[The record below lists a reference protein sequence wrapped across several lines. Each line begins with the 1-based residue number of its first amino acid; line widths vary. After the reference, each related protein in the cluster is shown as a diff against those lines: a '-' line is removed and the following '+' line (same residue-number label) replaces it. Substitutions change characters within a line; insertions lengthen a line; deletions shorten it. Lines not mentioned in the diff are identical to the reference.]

1 MTELPLTTEKKQ
13 SLREKR
19 DAVVFEHVHAE
30 NRHDVAAAVATFHTP
45 CYRVMPMGIVHDG
58 EQAVGELLS
67 GIFKGFPDFT
77 VDIDKTYHSEDAVV
91 LEMKMKGT
99 HLGDWAGLKATGR
112 SMDVPIVCIFEFEGD
127 RLTCE
132 KVYFDMAT
140 LVNQLNPSAGQQ

>member
-1 MTELPLTTEKKQ
+1 MTELPLTTEKQQ

-19 DAVVFEHVHAE
+19 DAVVFEHVQAE

-77 VDIDKTYHSEDAVV
+77 VDIAKTYHSEDAVV

-99 HLGDWAGLKATGR
+99 HLGDWAGFKATGR

>member
-1 MTELPLTTEKKQ
+1 MATEQRQ
-13 SLREKR
+13 SLRER
-19 DAVVFEHVHAE
+19 REAVVLEHVQAE
-30 NRHDVAAAVATFHTP
+30 NRHDIAASVATFHTP

-77 VDIDKTYHSEDAVV
+77 VNIDKTYHSEDAVI
-91 LEMKMKGT
+91 LEIRMKGT

-112 SMDVPIVCIFEFEGD
+112 IVDVPVACIFEFDED
-127 RLTCE
+127 RLMCE

-140 LVNQLNPSAGQQ
+140 LVNQSSGTGNK

>member
-1 MTELPLTTEKKQ
+1 MTTEKQQ

-19 DAVVFEHVHAE
+19 EAVVLEHVQAE
-30 NRHDVAAAVATFHTP
+30 NRHDVAASVATFHTP

-58 EQAVGELLS
+58 GQAVGELLF

-77 VDIDKTYHSEDAVV
+77 VDIDKTYHSDDAVI
-91 LEMKMKGT
+91 LEVRMKGT

-112 SMDVPIVCIFEFEGD
+112 SMDVPVACIFEFDED

-140 LVNQLNPSAGQQ
+140 LVNQLTATANN